1 MWTIC
6 TNKLS
11 FQKTRLVR
19 LVRCRDTGR
28 IQFQNNHETF
38 RKKEN
43 TPSTVKCRPCGFR
56 TFYIHIPKCS
66 MYGIFAYMYHNFKPN
81 VGKIPYME
89 HTYIYMYIP
98 GTYLSSI
105 FWASNL
111 QKARPKL
118 QSKQGAPFGLQV
130 YIYIYNKIKYINI
143 IGRFSFQKCIL
154 CILFAKPRTSPMRIP
169 RDGDFLTR
177 PQSHQLPRD
186 TEQKP

>member
-89 HTYIYMYIP
+89 HTYIYICIYQEPICP
-98 GTYLSSI
+98 L
-105 FWASNL
+105 F
-111 QKARPKL
+111 
-118 QSKQGAPFGLQV
+118 FGLQTSKRPGPNSNQNKGPHLGSR
-130 YIYIYNKIKYINI
+130 YIYIIK
-143 IGRFSFQKCIL
+143 
-154 CILFAKPRTSPMRIP
+154 
-169 RDGDFLTR
+169 
-177 PQSHQLPRD
+177 
-186 TEQKP
+186 